1 MNNQIFVKI
10 EEYNKVLDIV
20 KVVKEKIAKAE
31 DVISKVSEL
40 KAQEDIELQ
49 NWNKNLETVKAKVKN
64 IETELSE
71 VKNG

>member
-10 EEYNKVLDIV
+10 EEYNKVLEIV

-31 DVISKVSEL
+31 DIISKVSEL
-40 KAQEDIELQ
+40 KAQEDEELKL
-49 NWNKNLETVKAKVKN
+49 WNKNLETVKEKVKD
-64 IETELSE
+64 IEKELSE